1 PKNVRKAAGDKL
13 GACMLTL
20 AQFAFAD
27 YSRSAATS
35 VTCHSCSGTGFISGN
50 EDVVKH
56 PGIFDDDGAEVV
68 APKIKNE
75 LVKRVCET

>member
-1 PKNVRKAAGDKL
+1 
-13 GACMLTL
+13 MLTL

-68 APKIKNE
+68 APKIKMSW
-75 LVKRVCET
+75 

>member
-1 PKNVRKAAGDKL
+1 
-13 GACMLTL
+13 MLTL

-68 APKIKNE
+68 APE
-75 LVKRVCET
+75 D

>member
-1 PKNVRKAAGDKL
+1 
-13 GACMLTL
+13 MLTL

-56 PGIFDDDGAEVV
+56 HGISTMTV
-68 APKIKNE
+68 PKWWPRRLK
-75 LVKRVCET
+75 